1 MKLGKATRE
10 AFGLALAQLGE
21 THTDIVVVDCD
32 VGNSTRTLIFNMDH
46 QPKKVAVNFLKDV
59 LER

>member
-1 MKLGKATRE
+1 MFVPIFADFGKGMVRI
-10 AFGLALAQLGE
+10 GQYP
-21 THTDIVVVDCD
+21 V